1 MPIHPSSPMTF
12 RLQRNVAII
21 SITGVKFDLYDMKQW
36 SRGKELKAGPKTSP
50 VAFILIS
57 AEYKA

>member
-1 MPIHPSSPMTF
+1 MTF